1 MRAIWKGS
9 ISFGLV
15 NIPIALY
22 PATRKEE
29 LSFRLLRRSDL
40 SPVNYKRVAEK
51 DGKEVP
57 WDEIVKGYE
66 YEKGKY
72 VVLKNEDFQRVDL
85 EATQTVDIQ
94 DFVDQEEIDPIFFY
108 KPYYLEPQKGGD
120 KAYVL
125 LRDALAE
132 SKKVGIAKVVIK
144 TRQYLAGVKAEDGVL
159 VLELMHFAEELADSD
174 KLHVPKKIE
183 PGKREINMA
192 KALIDSMSSK
202 WDPEKYR
209 DDYRE
214 ALMEVIEEKVEAG
227 GKEIEAKPK
236 PKRQPTKVIDLVS
249 VLQKSLE
256 QTGAKTRST
265 TPKIDNSMKKIFLA
279 TIAFIF
285 MASLIK
291 AEPLS
296 PAEVKN
302 LLARIRQERAA
313 APQVQA
319 DFQEEKTMRLM
330 NKPIVSS
337 GKVSFQMPNKFRR
350 EVKGSSPSV
359 TVSDGQQLWIYYP
372 NFKSAERYSLG
383 KRSPLDSVIAAINTA
398 LNLENV
404 EGSFHIAATKIDPPK
419 AGYEL
424 DLTPRSPSMK
434 RMFQKLKVQ
443 INDDLLLQHTEML
456 QPNGDRV
463 VTVYSN
469 QTRVPIPASTFEFT
483 PPARTEVSSPLG
495 R

>member
-94 DFVDQEEIDPIFFY
+94 DFVDQEDIDPMFFY

-125 LRDALAE
+125 LRDALEE

-174 KLHVPKKIE
+174 QLHVPKKIE

-202 WDPEKYR
+202 WNPEKYR

-227 GKEIEAKPK
+227 GKEIEEKPK
-236 PKRQPTKVIDLVS
+236 KAPKQTKVIDLVS

-256 QTGAKTRST
+256 QTGAKRKASA
-265 TPKIDNSMKKIFLA
+265 KSRAKQAHHAKK
-279 TIAFIF
+279 
-285 MASLIK
+285 
-291 AEPLS
+291 
-296 PAEVKN
+296 
-302 LLARIRQERAA
+302 AA
-313 APQVQA
+313 
-319 DFQEEKTMRLM
+319 
-330 NKPIVSS
+330 
-337 GKVSFQMPNKFRR
+337 
-350 EVKGSSPSV
+350 
-359 TVSDGQQLWIYYP
+359 
-372 NFKSAERYSLG
+372 
-383 KRSPLDSVIAAINTA
+383 
-398 LNLENV
+398 
-404 EGSFHIAATKIDPPK
+404 
-419 AGYEL
+419 
-424 DLTPRSPSMK
+424 
-434 RMFQKLKVQ
+434 
-443 INDDLLLQHTEML
+443 
-456 QPNGDRV
+456 
-463 VTVYSN
+463 
-469 QTRVPIPASTFEFT
+469 
-483 PPARTEVSSPLG
+483 
-495 R
+495 